1 MVLKPWK
8 KIKYSPKRKG
18 AFNRLR
24 EDNAPGTYLV
34 TEHYA
39 ENTVLSKGHLH
50 KAFQIVGLSFKS
62 CVMELQRQGRV
73 DSEVQGHVISVQTQ
87 M

>member
-50 KAFQIVGLSFKS
+50 KAF
-62 CVMELQRQGRV
+62 
-73 DSEVQGHVISVQTQ
+73 
-87 M
+87 